1 VRELQNVIERAVIV
15 SRGGV
20 LRFDDLRAER
30 TMAQRERAADVPGR
44 IEVIPEL
51 EWRRRERDNL
61 RAALAASAGR
71 IYGPGGAAELLGIK
85 PTTLLS
91 RLHALG
97 MRRRS
102 SRSASREPG
111 P

>member
-1 VRELQNVIERAVIV
+1 
-15 SRGGV
+15 
-20 LRFDDLRAER
+20 
-30 TMAQRERAADVPGR
+30 M
-44 IEVIPEL
+44 IPEL

-61 RAALAASAGR
+61 RGALTASAGR

-91 RLHALG
+91 RLQALG
-97 MRRRS
+97 MRRSS
-102 SRSASREPG
+102 SRSSSPEAG